1 MLYMTEKELNDRKNK
16 IANLTE
22 EQKERRNKLFTEWME
37 KVRQIQDITWERT
50 GKIFDGGIGSNIEYR
65 KLEEYYLTKI
75 HEIENEKNE

>member
-22 EQKERRNKLFTEWME
+22 EQKERRNKLFAEWMG
-37 KVRQIQDITWERT
+37 KVRQIQDMPSERT
-50 GKIFDGGIGSNIEYR
+50 GKIFDGGIGSNSEYR

-75 HEIENEKNE
+75 HEIENEKRE